1 MGPNNRHE
9 VEFQSWLGSCWQGS
23 RKGRSLSAC
32 VPAGRALCV
41 FFFVFFYLCALAK
54 TRSDP
59 TMKCLMSNEFWIT
72 AVLNCRMNSLHIYL
86 KDRRNWKRFIHI
98 PFFFFFFS
106 TGEHFEMKSGPVGG
120 GHAVFDY
127 DDSQKNVMTNWTSS
141 LSENESEEEWEG
153 RQGGMEKEKAFF
165 FFFLLP
171 LLFDRTVRLWQ
182 WRRGKWGSK

>member
-1 MGPNNRHE
+1 MRLSLSLFFLFFSFFCFCGWGGAWKSQPELVGPNNRHE

-98 PFFFFFFS
+98 PFFFFFFLQANIL
-106 TGEHFEMKSGPVGG
+106 KWNPVQL
-120 GHAVFDY
+120 A
-127 DDSQKNVMTNWTSS
+127 
-141 LSENESEEEWEG
+141 EG
-153 RQGGMEKEKAFF
+153 T
-165 FFFLLP
+165 LYLITTT
-171 LLFDRTVRLWQ
+171 L
-182 WRRGKWGSK
+182 RRM